1 MSKIEELLKNEK
13 VEWKRLGE
21 IANITGAGVDKKK
34 VEGEKYIKLL
44 NYMDVYKNQYI
55 NPNIPTMLVTAPDN
69 KIKNCNIEYGD
80 VFVTPSSETTDDIF
94 RSAVAVENMKGIVYS
109 YHIMRVRLNNKN
121 FITSCYLN
129 FIFESES
136 FRHEL
141 FKHVNGNTRKTIAK
155 SEVEKLLVPI
165 PTLETQEKIV
175 KTLDKFTK
183 YVAELQ
189 TELQFRLK
197 QYEYY
202 RDMLL
207 SENSLNEISA
217 KLESQLIHGIHKIQ
231 FSKDEKNECVGIE
244 NYIIWCKIA
253 DVCLRQRGIPITA
266 EKMKELHKDNAPVR
280 IFAGGNTFADIS
292 MEDIDEKNIIN
303 TPSVVVKS
311 RGNIDFEFYDRQ
323 FSHKNEM
330 WSYSSLD
337 SNILNIKFMYYYL
350 KNNVQYFRDNAISG
364 KLPQISTGTT
374 DNYKIPIPNIEIQNH
389 IVTILDKFQDILSDT
404 KGMLPKEIELRQK
417 QYEYYREKLLTFDV
431 DYGRE
436 RERESL

>member
-13 VEWKRLGE
+13 VEWRKIGGIIKRYSEKAKKYPE
-21 IANITGAGVDKKK
+21 IKTVYTVSKDYGIISSLEYWTKTASPSGNYQIFSEDISNYNVIKENMFAYNPARLNIGS
-34 VEGEKYIKLL
+34 ISCLL
-44 NYMDVYKNQYI
+44 NRENGLLSPMYVVFEIDENIIKPEFLLYFLKSPKILGQIDSMKESGARFRFDFKNW
-55 NPNIPTMLVTAPDN
+55 NR
-69 KIKNCNIEYGD
+69 IE
-80 VFVTPSSETTDDIF
+80 I
-94 RSAVAVENMKGIVYS
+94 
-109 YHIMRVRLNNKN
+109 
-121 FITSCYLN
+121 
-129 FIFESES
+129 
-136 FRHEL
+136 
-141 FKHVNGNTRKTIAK
+141 
-155 SEVEKLLVPI
+155 PI
-165 PTLETQEKIV
+165 PTLEIQEKIV

-183 YVAELQ
+183 YVSQLQ

-202 RDMLL
+202 RNMLL
-207 SENSLNEISA
+207 SENSLNEISS

-292 MEDIDEKNIIN
+292 IDDIDEKNVIN

-311 RGNIDFEFYDRQ
+311 RGNIDFEFYDKE

-337 SNILNIKFMYYYL
+337 NNILNIKFMYYYL
-350 KNNVQYFRDNAISG
+350 KNNYRRYIQE
-364 KLPQISTGTT
+364 PQIITKYQFPILK
-374 DNYKIPIPNIEIQNH
+374 YKII
-389 IVTILDKFQDILSDT
+389 
-404 KGMLPKEIELRQK
+404 
-417 QYEYYREKLLTFDV
+417 
-431 DYGRE
+431 
-436 RERESL
+436 

>member
-21 IANITGAGVDKKK
+21 FTEVGTGSSNTNEQVEDGLYPFYVRSKSIKRNNKYEFDDESIVIPGEGGV
-34 VEGEKYIKLL
+34 
-44 NYMDVYKNQYI
+44 
-55 NPNIPTMLVTAPDN
+55 
-69 KIKNCNIEYGD
+69 GD
-80 VFVTPSSETTDDIF
+80 VFH
-94 RSAVAVENMKGIVYS
+94 Y
-109 YHIMRVRLNNKN
+109 
-121 FITSCYLN
+121 
-129 FIFESES
+129 
-136 FRHEL
+136 
-141 FKHVNGNTRKTIAK
+141 VNGKYALHQRAYRIHLTEDSISTKFIYYYMVNNFKKYILRNAVQATVLSIRKPKI
-155 SEVEKLLVPI
+155 ENFYVPI
-165 PTLETQEKIV
+165 PSLEIQEKIV

-183 YVAELQ
+183 YVSELQ

-202 RDMLL
+202 RNMLL

-231 FSKDEKNECVGIE
+231 FSKEEKNECVGIE

-337 SNILNIKFMYYYL
+337 NNKLNIKFMYYYL

-389 IVTILDKFQDILSDT
+389 VVTILDKFQDILSDT

-436 RERESL
+436 RERVYNL

>member
-13 VEWKRLGE
+13 VEWK
-21 IANITGAGVDKKK
+21 
-34 VEGEKYIKLL
+34 KL
-44 NYMDVYKNQYI
+44 
-55 NPNIPTMLVTAPDN
+55 
-69 KIKNCNIEYGD
+69 GD
-80 VFVTPSSETTDDIF
+80 VFDTRVGYTPSKSNSEFWSNGVINWFTIEDLRQRGRI
-94 RSAVAVENMKGIVYS
+94 
-109 YHIMRVRLNNKN
+109 
-121 FITSCYLN
+121 LN
-129 FIFESES
+129 FSNVKISEKAIKNQP
-136 FRHEL
+136 
-141 FKHVNGNTRKTIAK
+141 FKKNSIILSIIGTIGEYALIKIDFVVNQQFMVFTLKEEFLDIIDMDYMTYYFSKISEFCKRNMRISNVPTIDTDRILK
-155 SEVEKLLVPI
+155 IPIPI
-165 PTLETQEKIV
+165 PTLEIQEKIV

-183 YVAELQ
+183 YVSQLQ

-202 RDMLL
+202 RNMLL
-207 SENSLNEISA
+207 SENSLNEISV
-217 KLESQLIHGIHKIQ
+217 KLESQLIQGTHKIQ
-231 FSKDEKNECVGIE
+231 FSKDEKTECVGIE
-244 NYIIWCKIA
+244 NYINWYKIT

-292 MEDIDEKNIIN
+292 IDDIDEKNVIN

-311 RGNIDFEFYDRQ
+311 RGNIDFEFYDKE

-337 SNILNIKFMYYYL
+337 NNILNIKFMYYYL

-417 QYEYYREKLLTFDV
+417 QYEFYREKLLTFDV

-436 RERESL
+436 RERERDYNL

>member
-1 MSKIEELLKNEK
+1 
-13 VEWKRLGE
+13 
-21 IANITGAGVDKKK
+21 
-34 VEGEKYIKLL
+34 
-44 NYMDVYKNQYI
+44 
-55 NPNIPTMLVTAPDN
+55 
-69 KIKNCNIEYGD
+69 
-80 VFVTPSSETTDDIF
+80 
-94 RSAVAVENMKGIVYS
+94 
-109 YHIMRVRLNNKN
+109 
-121 FITSCYLN
+121 
-129 FIFESES
+129 
-136 FRHEL
+136 
-141 FKHVNGNTRKTIAK
+141 
-155 SEVEKLLVPI
+155 
-165 PTLETQEKIV
+165 
-175 KTLDKFTK
+175 
-183 YVAELQ
+183 
-189 TELQFRLK
+189 
-197 QYEYY
+197 
-202 RDMLL
+202 MLL

-217 KLESQLIHGIHKIQ
+217 KLESQLIQGTHKIQ
-231 FSKDEKNECVGIE
+231 FSKDEKTECAGIE
-244 NYIIWCKIA
+244 NYINWYKIA

-292 MEDIDEKNIIN
+292 IDDIDEKNVIN

-311 RGNIDFEFYDRQ
+311 RGNIDFEFYDKE

-337 SNILNIKFMYYYL
+337 NNILNIKFMYYYL

-389 IVTILDKFQDILSDT
+389 IVTILDKFQDILSGT

-436 RERESL
+436 RERERESL